1 MKFYIKVTKFP
12 IRPCFVKYELHLY
25 EKYAKIYTSCSGKAF
40 RQTNNEILFAL
51 HQRARRLSPGFLVC
65 VKVRRLPPVDFVK
78 LAVLSYDKSN

>member
-1 MKFYIKVTKFP
+1 MQNGKTIKTRKNVDFNVDIF

-51 HQRARRLSPGFLVC
+51 HQRARSLTPGFLVC
-65 VKVRRLPPVDFVK
+65 VKVCRL
-78 LAVLSYDKSN
+78 L